1 MKRRLLYIT
10 VLASVML
17 ASCSKEK
24 QWDTLSDTG
33 EKTPLEVG
41 LLVQA
46 GQNSAGTKAVDMT
59 FEDGDTFVAYLRHV
73 KWDEDPSHARDLVEA
88 DKSPLLVTFTK
99 GTTAMAEYTGS
110 DIIPIGTG
118 KALGMT
124 STNTKETADLTASPL
139 LYWDNFS
146 DSTAA
151 DTDLRTEGH
160 YLESYYG
167 YCYNGSPEYGETGT
181 HISTD
186 LDQENGTLG
195 WTIATDQ
202 STGFQTS
209 DLLWSAEQTPV
220 RYKHTPDGR
229 PSLILPFTHAMSKV
243 TFSIVCDTQ
252 NGFSADKNNFSGS
265 SVVLKNM
272 NTVCTLS
279 APNATVTASGTPADI
294 TMKPTE
300 DDNTHRSFTAL
311 IPQNTFSN
319 NLEFAAINNVDGNN
333 YKIVLSDAVMR
344 TAAENDADWASKLH
358 GYTDETKSGTTLPG
372 VHYMITVT
380 IKKQEITVKATLQN
394 WEDVTAEGV
403 GIIQF
408 AGDITGKGDLAAEL
422 QAKGFAIYQAANA
435 SPISYSQTS
444 VWSYAD
450 SKWTATPQIYWPNGG
465 DKFYFRALSGYNTAD
480 GKDLTMELGRDVL
493 WATTPAHKGPEAVD
507 PTTWN
512 YAEGDPIAPRTGDV
526 PLAFEHPMSK
536 ITVNLGTVTGDAA
549 VTLAGAHISIANIYD
564 GGIIDLND
572 GSIGSVTAST
582 AIPIRDYLAANDATA
597 GTKLSDVVVIPQS
610 LTTMAD
616 GTTPR
621 DGAVSFYNAGELT
634 EIDGQ
639 TYVTS
644 SLEKVYYTAAEA
656 NTHNA
661 GLTGA
666 RSTSDIKTPEVL
678 YTEETAAAHNA
689 TLDGA
694 VHAGDPIYY
703 TYDEFKALTNA
714 QMTEVLFALLSD
726 EQKKH
731 LCTSAVEYNKL
742 TGSEITD
749 EAFSE
754 LTEEQKTI
762 TYTLEQYKEVTPT
775 FCPFESLEED
785 NFNNLSAEA
794 RTKDVHTEE
803 TAKIYNADLDG
814 AVSAG
819 QVQTEAVYYTKDEA
833 DAFNATLPG
842 AIHEGDFKEYNVTGA
857 SIEAAPG
864 DLKTSNANPK
874 IMMLIR
880 LANEATYILDLA
892 SCKDSGDN
900 VITEWVRGKH
910 YTYTITLSKE
920 AITFRAMI
928 KDWVDKTGSGN
939 ANLEWD

>member
-1 MKRRLLYIT
+1 MIMRKLLIYT
-10 VLASVML
+10 AAALAL
-17 ASCSKEK
+17 LSCTKERS
-24 QWDTLSDTG
+24 DTLSGTD
-33 EKTPLEVG
+33 EKTPLQVG
-41 LLVQA
+41 LTVQA
-46 GQNSAGTKAVDMT
+46 GQNSVGTKAADME
-59 FEDGDTFVAYLRHV
+59 FASGDKFVAYLRHV
-73 KWDEDPSHARDLVEA
+73 TWDGETSDPRSNVEA
-88 DKSPLLVTFTK
+88 DQAPQLVTFTK
-99 GTTAMAEYTGS
+99 GSTAMAEYTGS
-110 DIIPIGTG
+110 DITPIGTG
-118 KALGMT
+118 VALGMT
-124 STNTKETADLTASPL
+124 PSNTKIATDVTPDHK
-139 LYWDNFS
+139 LYWDDFS
-146 DSTAA
+146 NSATAA
-151 DTDLRTEGH
+151 TDLRTEGH

-167 YCYNGSPEYGETGT
+167 YCYNGGPAYGETGT

-220 RYKHTPDGR
+220 RYNHTPAGR
-229 PSLILPFTHAMSKV
+229 PGLILPFTHAMSKV
-243 TFSIVCDTQ
+243 TISIVCDTQ
-252 NGFSADKNNFSGS
+252 KGFSADKNNFSGS
-265 SVVLKNM
+265 SVVLKDM

-294 TMKPTE
+294 TMKPAAV
-300 DDNTHRSFTAL
+300 DNTHRSFTAL
-311 IPQNTFSN
+311 IPQNTFSDG
-319 NLEFAAINNVDGNN
+319 LEFAAINNVDGNN
-333 YKIVLSDAVMR
+333 YKIVLSDAVMH
-344 TAAENDADWASKLH
+344 TSDEDDADWASKLR
-358 GYTDETKSGTTLPG
+358 GYTDGTKSGTTLPG

-380 IKKQEITVKATLQN
+380 IAKQEITVKATLQN

-403 GIIQF
+403 GVIQF

-422 QAKGFAIYQAANA
+422 QANGFAIYQAANA
-435 SPISYSQTS
+435 SPINYTQTS
-444 VWSYAD
+444 VWSYAA

-465 DKFYFRALSGYNTAD
+465 DKFYFRALSGYNTEV
-480 GKDLTMELGRDVL
+480 GEDLTMELGRDVL

-549 VTLAGAHISIANIYD
+549 VELAGAHISIANIYD
-564 GGIIDLND
+564 GGTIDLND

-634 EIDGQ
+634 EIDGH

-666 RSTSDIKTPEVL
+666 KSTSDIKTPAVL

-731 LCTSAVEYNKL
+731 LCTSAAEYNEL
-742 TGSEITD
+742 TGSEITN

-775 FCPFESLEED
+775 LCPFESLEEE
-785 NFNNLSAEA
+785 NFNNLSAAA
-794 RTKDVHTEE
+794 RTKDVYTED
-803 TAKIYNADLDG
+803 TAKTYNATLDG

-819 QVQTEAVYYTKDEA
+819 QVQTEAVYYTQDEA

-842 AIHEGDFKEYNVTGA
+842 AIHEGDFKGYNATDA
-857 SIEAAPG
+857 SIEAVPG

-920 AITFRAMI
+920 AITFRALI
-928 KDWVDKTGSGN
+928 KAWEYTNGSGN